1 MTKRKII
8 IKKITKKK
16 VPIKQSSPK
25 SCSDNKIAS
34 SIGVADLKQ
43 LKSTQLNML
52 LCLKKIPGRSKLN
65 TKVKRANALK
75 GLITLDDLVQIGVE
89 RPIPLMKSERSFE
102 KIPEFSAHHPL
113 LQKIRPGTGIRVE
126 VPVCGIDVHKEV
138 LVCAIYNPDGLVREF
153 KINNT
158 AKDIESMILL
168 FQTENV
174 ELIGMESTAEY
185 WRKPFEALRVAGFA
199 LILANPKQTK
209 ATQGIK
215 TDEYDARRIAL
226 AVRDGRL
233 KPSIICTEDQFQRKK
248 MNRDAIAFTQNATK
262 CLQRMKALFHQLD
275 ATKWVQELP
284 STQRGIRVLSQCL
297 NSTQKEQIREII
309 AEEYTKNK
317 GSLSF
322 QLQEEKALE
331 VGQFIARIR
340 QNYSTL
346 ERFGF
351 HFNQFIQFNRQAER
365 MRLLVLQ
372 SASDDPQFL
381 KYLNLL
387 ISIPGVGIDSA
398 ITFAVEIVDINFFPR
413 SKNLTKWA
421 GIVPRIN
428 QSGLK
433 KRNLGK
439 IYKGGNKW
447 LRYSAYLCAKVCYAQ
462 KAKLSTPFGQ
472 HVDKLYNEKNLSYN
486 AAVIA
491 GGRKLLTYIYHILRN
506 EQSYDV
512 IYKDFMTKQ
521 VESNQE
527 RKKRSLNRMLKQNSL
542 STSLPLVITTL
553 SNQAK
558 FYEESSQ
565 ELLNYATELLGQI
578 PLLQTG

>member
-8 IKKITKKK
+8 VIKKTKQKK
-16 VPIKQSSPK
+16 PIKKSSPK

-34 SIGVADLKQ
+34 PIGSADLKQ

-52 LCLKKIPGRSKLN
+52 LRLKKIPGRSKLN

-75 GLITLDDLVQIGVE
+75 GLITLEDLVQIGAKC
-89 RPIPLMKSERSFE
+89 PKPLMKIQQSFE
-102 KIPEFSAHHPL
+102 KTPEISAHHPL
-113 LQKIRPGTGIRVE
+113 LQKIRPGTGIRVD

-138 LVCAIYNPDGLVREF
+138 LVCAIYNPHGLVREF

-158 AKDIESMILL
+158 TKDIENLILL
-168 FQTENV
+168 FQTEKV

-185 WRKPFEALRVAGFA
+185 WRKPFEVLRVAGFA

-233 KPSIICTEDQFQRKK
+233 KPSIICTEVQFQRKK
-248 MNRDAIAFTQNATK
+248 TNRDAIAFTQNATK
-262 CLQRMKALFHQLD
+262 CLQRMKTIFHQLD
-275 ATKWVQELP
+275 ASKWVQELP

-297 NSTQKEQIREII
+297 NSTQIGQIREII
-309 AEEYTKNK
+309 DEEYSK
-317 GSLSF
+317 GKGTLTI
-322 QLQEEKALE
+322 QNQEEKTLE
-331 VGQFIARIR
+331 IGSFISKLG

-351 HFNQFIQFNRQAER
+351 HFNQFIQYNRQAER
-365 MRLLVLQ
+365 LRLLILQ

-398 ITFAVEIVDINFFPR
+398 ITFAVEIVNVNFFPR

-447 LRYSAYLCAKVCYAQ
+447 LRYSAYLCAKVSYAQ
-462 KAKLSTPFGQ
+462 KANLPTPFGQ
-472 HVDKLYNEKNLSYN
+472 HIDKLYNEKNLSYN
-486 AAVIA
+486 ASVIG

-506 EQSYDV
+506 EQPYEV
-512 IYKDFMTKQ
+512 VYKDFMTQQ
-521 VESNQE
+521 VKINQE
-527 RKKRSLNRMLKQNSL
+527 RKKRSLNRMLKKNTL
-542 STSLPLVITTL
+542 STSLPLVISTL
-553 SNQAK
+553 ANQARY
-558 FYEESSQ
+558 YEESSQ
-565 ELLNYATELLGQI
+565 ELLNYATELLSQV
-578 PLLQTG
+578 PLLRTV